1 MSQLGFWD
9 WEKRHRYL
17 EEKQDILVQLN
28 KWIPWEEFREIL
40 NQTQVKEKKSKA
52 GRKGIDPILMFK
64 LLILQR
70 AIVKSGVWKRIK
82 QRPVVE
88 MMGLFC
94 ESSIHPE
101 IELLQ

>member
-9 WEKRHRYL
+9 WEKRHQYL

-52 GRKGIDPILMFK
+52 GRKAIDPILMFK
-64 LLILQR
+64 L
-70 AIVKSGVWKRIK
+70 W
-82 QRPVVE
+82 
-88 MMGLFC
+88 
-94 ESSIHPE
+94 
-101 IELLQ
+101 